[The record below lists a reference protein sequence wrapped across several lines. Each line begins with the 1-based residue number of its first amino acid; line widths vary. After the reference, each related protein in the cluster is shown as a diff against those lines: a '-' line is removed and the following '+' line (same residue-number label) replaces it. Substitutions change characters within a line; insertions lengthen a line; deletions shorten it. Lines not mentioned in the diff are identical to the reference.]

1 MFKSTY
7 SSIPSRYTYHL
18 QARCDS
24 GALLRNAE
32 RIQAYNLPNWYS
44 FGNISP
50 SINNNGNV
58 AFKVLGLWHQAIW
71 YGTARTS
78 RLVYTGPRGALLSKV
93 SLNNQECLVWEQLRS
108 RDNGIWHYDAVTSS
122 STCLTT
128 APIGSCGWASA
139 TLNDCGSVGFRA
151 KFADAYGFAAY
162 SATPAPATSTL
173 ALMGNLDVSSIYS
186 FLFLP
191 SFNNN
196 GQLAAKV
203 RLGQPGDIGDERP
216 DQIRI
221 FDPDGSAKL
230 IVADRNYDT
239 DSPYQSFD
247 NSIGF
252 NDNGQIAFIA
262 TLSSG
267 QRGVFRFDS
276 VGTNAIYADAP
287 NVATASLSQ
296 QRFAIAHGMS
306 AKLIAIEGDGQISRI
321 ERFPPKLNNN
331 GLTVFRAFDAEG
343 LRAIWAGDGVTLHK
357 VVSEGDILP
366 TDIGM
371 LRLARPDDGAV
382 FSGSPDLNDQGD
394 IVFAASLSDPE
405 EARIGFGAGLF
416 VARTALIEPVD
427 SATNAMWYSREQ
439 N

>member
-32 RIQAYNLPNWYS
+32 RIQTYNLPNWYS

-71 YGTARTS
+71 YGTARTGC
-78 RLVYTGPRGALLSKV
+78 LVYTGPRGALLSKV
-93 SLNNQECLVWEQLRS
+93 SLNNQDCLVWEQLRS
-108 RDNGIWHYDAVTSS
+108 RDNGIWHYDAVTNT
-122 STCLTT
+122 STQLTT
-128 APIGSCGWASA
+128 APMGSCGWASA
-139 TLNDCGSVGFRA
+139 TVNDRGSVGFRA
-151 KFADAYGFAAY
+151 KFADAYGFACY
-162 SATPAPATSTL
+162 SPTLSPATSTL
-173 ALMGNLDVSSIYS
+173 ALMSNLDASSIYS

-196 GQLAAKV
+196 GQIAAKV

-221 FDPDGSAKL
+221 FDPDGDSKL
-230 IVADRNYDT
+230 IVANRNYDT

-267 QRGVFRFDS
+267 QRGVFRFDG
-276 VGTNAIYADAP
+276 VGTN
-287 NVATASLSQ
+287 
-296 QRFAIAHGMS
+296 AIAHGMS

-357 VVSEGDILP
+357 VVTEGDILP

-382 FSGSPDLNDQGD
+382 FSGLPDLNDQGD

-416 VARTALIEPVD
+416 IARIAAIEPVD
-427 SATNAMWYSREQ
+427 SATNAMWYSRER

>member
-32 RIQAYNLPNWYS
+32 RIQTYNLPSCYS

-93 SLNNQECLVWEQLRS
+93 SLNNQDCLVWEQLRS
-108 RDNGIWHYDAVTSS
+108 RDNGIWHYDAVTCASA
-122 STCLTT
+122 CLTT
-128 APIGSCGWASA
+128 GPIGSCGWASA

-151 KFADAYGFAAY
+151 KFADAYGLASY
-162 SATPAPATSTL
+162 SATPNPATSTL

-252 NDNGQIAFIA
+252 NDNGQVAFIA

-267 QRGVFRFDS
+267 QRSVFRFD
-276 VGTNAIYADAP
+276 GMRTNAI
-287 NVATASLSQ
+287 
-296 QRFAIAHGMS
+296 AHRMS

-357 VVSEGDILP
+357 VVTEGDILP

-382 FSGSPDLNDQGD
+382 FSGAPDLNDQGD

-416 VARTALIEPVD
+416 VARIAAIEPVD
-427 SATNAMWYSREQ
+427 SATNDMWYSRER